1 MNIKFYLNK
10 SPENVINKEIV
21 QLTSAVDCN
30 KVVYGTGNMIVTV
43 MDSYV
48 KYNGANY
55 AYISES
61 GNNTDGYYY
70 ISSKTDRLGGM
81 QEVYLVKDYLMSHSD
96 LILNHSYCTVTDT
109 LVGDPYIENGS
120 FISEVK
126 EEIQQI
132 DFQNG
137 FLDKGEFILI
147 VSGGN

>member
-1 MNIKFYLNK
+1 MKIKFYLNR

-30 KVVYGTGNMIVTV
+30 KVVYGTGSVIVTV
-43 MDSYV
+43 TDSFV
-48 KYNGANY
+48 KDNGANY
-55 AYISES
+55 AQITDS
-61 GNNTDGYYY
+61 GDNTDGYYFV
-70 ISSKTDRLGGM
+70 SSKTDRLGGM
-81 QEVYLVKDYLMSHSD
+81 QEVYMVKDLLMSYSD
-96 LILNHSYCTVTDT
+96 LIMNNSYGTVTDT
-109 LVGDPYIENGS
+109 LIGDPYIENGS
-120 FISEVK
+120 FVSEVR